1 MANIRQTLKRN
12 IRFFRQVSVELRE
25 DLLGELPA
33 KLQENAWRIIDR
45 AGQLTSLTT
54 EALEAL
60 EGKATAN

>member
-12 IRFFRQVSVELRE
+12 IRFFQQVSVELRE

-33 KLQENAWRIIDR
+33 KLQENVWRIIDR